1 MRLGTNLL
9 IGLVALMAGAGASL
23 AYIPSSYFIVKSWVD
38 LHQKNKQQNLK
49 VVSKISVLDQAGAQ
63 QDYVPSFKEVM
74 IYYPRSE
81 TMRSWALDDA
91 GQVLYHRESKQT
103 SWSLPQS
110 LIFVTE
116 IRSLIQ
122 ALSEFQ
128 IPVLNESSVAQ
139 FALDSERLKIDQMS
153 LMRFNEKVSW
163 VIAQK
168 NKKKLDSSQTQLW
181 MEKDTFL
188 PLKVVFKGAK
198 NQEFRQVQ
206 FDWDDSS
213 VQKVALYPKLTTLLS
228 EDSKVLLRSKL
239 VELSKFSEGSEQEL
253 IKHREQGFTSDG
265 EAVSAELKAL
275 IKLYYDSIR

>member
-63 QDYVPSFKEVM
+63 QDHVPSFKEVM
-74 IYYPRSE
+74 IYYPKTE
-81 TMRSWALDDA
+81 IIRSWALNDT
-91 GQVLYHRESKQT
+91 GQILYHEEFKQT
-103 SWSLPQS
+103 SRSLPQS

-139 FALDSERLKIDQMS
+139 FARDSERLKIDQMS